1 MALFGRKSVDE
12 ERLEYIQF
20 INELAKTCDLLV
32 KYAEKTEHHKRMQ
45 YIQDEVRYMLPI
57 EKESIKNID
66 RKIKN
71 ALGDLRISLHTNRDP
86 YRVQNKIDDLEI
98 LISERNTKI

>member
-1 MALFGRKSVDE
+1 MALFGRRSVDE

-20 INELAKTCDLLV
+20 IKELAKTCDILV

-57 EKESIKNID
+57 QKESIKNEI
-66 RKIKN
+66 
-71 ALGDLRISLHTNRDP
+71 AF
-86 YRVQNKIDDLEI
+86 NKTIH
-98 LISERNTKI
+98 R

>member
-12 ERLEYIQF
+12 ERLEYIRY

-32 KYAEKTEHHKRMQ
+32 KYAENTEHYKRMQ

>member
-1 MALFGRKSVDE
+1 MALFGKKSVDE

-20 INELAKTCDLLV
+20 IKELAKTCDLLV
-32 KYAEKTEHHKRMQ
+32 KYAEDTEHHKRMQ
-45 YIQDEVRYMLPI
+45 YIQDEIRYMLPI

-66 RKIKN
+66 KKIKN
-71 ALGDLRISLHTNRDP
+71 ALGDLRISLYTNRDP
-86 YRVQNKIDDLEI
+86 YRVQNRIDDLEI

>member
-12 ERLEYIQF
+12 ERLE
-20 INELAKTCDLLV
+20 
-32 KYAEKTEHHKRMQ
+32 

-86 YRVQNKIDDLEI
+86 DRVQNKIDDLEI